1 MIRHGMDLVI
11 QLTKVLNSEQKA
23 VMCLDLQLYIIA
35 KKIQWHWPDLY
46 GEREIVLLLGPLHI
60 EQAFLRMLGEY
71 MEGCGWTTI
80 ITHSGIATSGSAE
93 ALMKVTHIKRAREA
107 HQITAAVLHCLLM
120 EEFTNSHPEGG
131 DIELQQW
138 IDERVKL
145 SPTFLFW
152 FTLLNLEI
160 MLLDFVRSV
169 RLGHYSNFKEALKAM
184 APCWKEHAQVFT
196 KLFQKVSYGLCCA
209 CACENSYIAWSQFV
223 VNKTNNLFSSL
234 GIDHAHEQ
242 NNASVKGKGGISGLT
257 HDPSALRRWTIGGPE
272 ITRILNE
279 FENEEDDDDTG
290 DFGSHHEQKES
301 YQMRFLQHC
310 IALKDSF
317 HEFDNPFSL
326 NQEELIALDTRVAIS
341 AEGVAALVGAKTK
354 GSKLYTDFVNERLL
368 ERTKS
373 LYDPITKCNT
383 KIFAA
388 KKKPSKCTAVDILK
402 SEVNLFSRSF
412 VVSIARKL
420 DLDKFFEYEN
430 LSYPPSLA
438 VGGKMRTGDK
448 NQLTLILETLG
459 QNPQGEVPTQ
469 ADAAIIDGGCLVH
482 AVKPRPDQ
490 KTFTEYVKQL
500 LGVINFMVS
509 TLKVQRVDIAWD
521 RYLKHSLKEATR
533 TDRGQGKRRV
543 DLPAKDKLPP
553 DWEDY
558 LRDDQNKVELFRYL
572 SQALLEKCEGI
583 QMVTNVDSKI
593 ISSVP
598 GNSSLHGASAEME
611 EADGRV
617 ILHLQDMVVHGGSK
631 TVVVRSTDTD
641 VLVLLV
647 SFFPKLRDNG
657 LQKLWVNYGSKAKRR
672 FISIHG
678 IASKLGD
685 MKSVALRG
693 FHAFTGSD
701 VTAFFGSKG
710 KRSAWNSW
718 TTEETTVAFKR
729 ISDPLSAEDEIDES
743 IVASIERFVIS
754 MYGVKGDK

>member
-1 MIRHGMDLVI
+1 MLSIR
-11 QLTKVLNSEQKA
+11 LTIYS
-23 VMCLDLQLYIIA
+23 
-35 KKIQWHWPDLY
+35 
-46 GEREIVLLLGPLHI
+46 
-60 EQAFLRMLGEY
+60 
-71 MEGCGWTTI
+71 
-80 ITHSGIATSGSAE
+80 
-93 ALMKVTHIKRAREA
+93 
-107 HQITAAVLHCLLM
+107 AVLVS
-120 EEFTNSHPEGG
+120 T
-131 DIELQQW
+131 
-138 IDERVKL
+138 
-145 SPTFLFW
+145 
-152 FTLLNLEI
+152 TL
-160 MLLDFVRSV
+160 
-169 RLGHYSNFKEALKAM
+169 
-184 APCWKEHAQVFT
+184 T
-196 KLFQKVSYGLCCA
+196 
-209 CACENSYIAWSQFV
+209 
-223 VNKTNNLFSSL
+223 
-234 GIDHAHEQ
+234 Q

-257 HDPSALRRWTIGGPE
+257 HDPSALRGWTVGGPE

-301 YQMRFLQHC
+301 YQMRLLQHC
-310 IALKDSF
+310 IAPKDSF

-326 NQEELIALDTRVAIS
+326 NKEELIALDTRVAIS

-500 LGVINFMVS
+500 LG
-509 TLKVQRVDIAWD
+509 RVDIAWD

-543 DLPAKDKLPP
+543 DLPAKGIIFL
-553 DWEDY
+553 
-558 LRDDQNKVELFRYL
+558 N
-572 SQALLEKCEGI
+572 AL
-583 QMVTNVDSKI
+583 V
-593 ISSVP
+593 
-598 GNSSLHGASAEME
+598 
-611 EADGRV
+611 
-617 ILHLQDMVVHGGSK
+617 
-631 TVVVRSTDTD
+631 
-641 VLVLLV
+641 
-647 SFFPKLRDNG
+647 
-657 LQKLWVNYGSKAKRR
+657 
-672 FISIHG
+672 
-678 IASKLGD
+678 
-685 MKSVALRG
+685 
-693 FHAFTGSD
+693 
-701 VTAFFGSKG
+701 
-710 KRSAWNSW
+710 
-718 TTEETTVAFKR
+718 
-729 ISDPLSAEDEIDES
+729 
-743 IVASIERFVIS
+743 
-754 MYGVKGDK
+754 